1 MLAMML
7 MCLPSMA
14 GARQRLQTI
23 RIAAPAISPE
33 PIRVRVLTP
42 PGYRRAGGA
51 GYPVLYLNDGQDLEA
66 VGLRSTLARMQRDG
80 EIAPLIVA
88 AIDMPKDRMAGY
100 GLSDRGK
107 RASVVAQTKYGP
119 VGANAHAY
127 SEWLAEK
134 LVPHIDAGWNT
145 RRETESR
152 TLLGW
157 SLGALNAFSV
167 GWQYP
172 EVFGKVGAFSPSF
185 WLSSRHDD
193 ASAVHDSRIAHA
205 LLDAAARPAR
215 PRFFFAVGYAEE
227 TDDRDGDGIIDVLDD
242 TLDLMQGWRDAQGRE
257 RKGLRQFGYA
267 IDIDVDIGEGAGPGR
282 ADAVLYRLPAGE
294 HNQRSWSRILPA
306 FLRWMDATSAT
317 SADRSHP

>member
-1 MLAMML
+1 M
-7 MCLPSMA
+7 
-14 GARQRLQTI
+14 
-23 RIAAPAISPE
+23 
-33 PIRVRVLTP
+33 RVLTP

-80 EIAPLIVA
+80 EIAPLIVV

-205 LLDAAARPAR
+205 LSLEAAHADVSDTRWQGFWAINLVCAVVGSWFGNRLWNAASRRLPLTLSGQLIQHRRLDRPA
-215 PRFFFAVGYAEE
+215 EC
-227 TDDRDGDGIIDVLDD
+227 
-242 TLDLMQGWRDAQGRE
+242 
-257 RKGLRQFGYA
+257 
-267 IDIDVDIGEGAGPGR
+267 
-282 ADAVLYRLPAGE
+282 
-294 HNQRSWSRILPA
+294 SRIA
-306 FLRWMDATSAT
+306 KANIVQHNDYDIRRA
-317 SADRSHP
+317 